1 MTHIFFSVAIET
13 VGSWSQ
19 QAIKLVQ
26 EITVITE
33 DSRETTFLYQ
43 RVSDVS
49 VALQRGNEV
58 SLLGTLPQ
66 D

>member
-13 VGSWSQ
+13 AGSWSQ

-49 VALQRGNEV
+49 VALQRGNAV
-58 SLLGTLPQ
+58 SLLCTLPQ

>member
-49 VALQRGNEV
+49 VALQRGNAV